1 MDQTPIAT
9 HMKDYKKI
17 LIDFLNTCEDPKVFE
32 NLNFGFS
39 ENTLRG
45 FGDD

>member
-9 HMKDYKKI
+9 NMKDYKKV
-17 LIDFLNTCEDPKVFE
+17 LIECLNACDDPKVFE